1 MNDVSRVHK
10 VQQLYIDFLHIIPGI
25 NDTAAC
31 GLVIEP
37 LKLLDV
43 DRKIGII
50 GSSGFNFHRI
60 EFAVRRLQQ
69 TLYKIFCQLKSTV
82 YLLQRASRTW
92 SVLTIDE
99 DVTCT
104 PSLVNHPKK
113 VGTAAVSTEE
123 EE

>member
-1 MNDVSRVHK
+1 MNENDMVIKDARTLGLPK
-10 VQQLYIDFLHIIPGI
+10 MLLLGLHFKRTQGPAARRNRFEGLPVCCPPGR
-25 NDTAAC
+25 D
-31 GLVIEP
+31 P
-37 LKLLDV
+37 PK
-43 DRKIGII
+43 
-50 GSSGFNFHRI
+50 S
-60 EFAVRRLQQ
+60 VRRLQQ